1 MRQSGAQAIIQG
13 LLEHGVDTVFGY
25 PGGAILPLYD
35 ALYDAPLR
43 HILTVHE
50 QGASHAADGYARAS
64 GKVGVCIATSGPG
77 ATNLVTG
84 LANAYLD
91 SVPVVAITGQVAT
104 PLMGRDSFQE
114 VDITGITMPVT
125 KHNFL
130 VKDVRRI
137 PEFMRLAF
145 KIACAGRPG
154 PVLIDVPRD
163 IQLAEF
169 DLAPA
174 ALPEAP
180 EPYRLSPAV
189 LAQVKAAAAAIR
201 SAARPVI
208 LAGGGAVAGNAGK
221 AVLELAA
228 KNDLPIV
235 CSLMGL
241 GAFASDEVRLLG
253 LTGMHG
259 GRTANR
265 VVYAADLIIAVG
277 SRFNDRTTGDRL
289 RYADGKV
296 IVHLD
301 VDPAEIEKNI
311 ASVIGLAGE
320 VNCLLTLLT
329 DAAEQRERDDW
340 WRQIREWRQ
349 WEDNSPLPTEN
360 EALTPRLAMEIIG
373 RAAGKDVIYTTDV
386 GQHQMWAALFLNRKA
401 PRSWLTS
408 GGLGT
413 MGFGL
418 PAAIG
423 AQTALPSKRVV
434 HISGDGSFRMTGNEL
449 YTVALYRLPI
459 ISVIINNGTLG
470 MVRQWQT
477 LFFRER
483 YSASTLPGVMDFCVY
498 ARAFGID
505 AAEPAT
511 VAEFEASFTEALSR
525 NEPKVIVLNISEDEM
540 VTQMVPPGAT
550 LDRNI
555 DLGPDN

>member
-137 PEFMRLAF
+137 PEIMRLAF

-169 DLAPA
+169 DRAPA

-329 DAAEQRERDDW
+329 DAAEQTERDDW

-349 WEDNSPLPTEN
+349 WEDKPPLPAEN
-360 EALTPRLAMEIIG
+360 EALTPRLAMEVIG

-386 GQHQMWAALFLNRKA
+386 GQHQMWAALFLNRKS

-483 YSASTLPGVMDFCVY
+483 YSASTLPGIMDFCAY
-498 ARAFGID
+498 ARAFGIA

-511 VAEFEASFTEALSR
+511 VAEFEACFTEALSR

-550 LDRNI
+550 LDRSIN
-555 DLGPDN
+555 LGPDN